1 MGCGLKAPLNSI
13 HIAAVL
19 LLVSTRTLGVSADQP
34 GGTSDRAKV
43 LDSATSLALAYTRRL
58 PDFICTQITHRDVS
72 GVSNASGGVTGIDA
86 VPILSAATSSSSV
99 IEERLTF
106 FDQKENYEV
115 ITIDGHKVTGA
126 KHLENGGAISA
137 GEFGTALRDIFDP
150 QSHTV
155 FTWGRMDKMHGT
167 QVYVFVFHVPKERG
181 ALVTHRDPDQQ
192 IVVPYAGE
200 IFVDSDTSE
209 VMRITSRLDLPSKFP
224 IQMAERRVDYKQ
236 TTIAGKSYNLPSHSE
251 VRMEDSSNLYVNGI
265 DFKDYHKF
273 VVDSTIHYNGSPQ
286 Q

>member
-1 MGCGLKAPLNSI
+1 MNSI
-13 HIAAVL
+13 HITAVL
-19 LLVSTRTLGVSADQP
+19 LFFAMRTLGVSADKP
-34 GGTSDRAKV
+34 AVSPDRAKV
-43 LDSATSLALAYTRRL
+43 LDSATSLALDYTQRL

-72 GVSNASGGVTGIDA
+72 AVSGASGGITGIDIA
-86 VPILSAATSSSSV
+86 PVLSTATASSSV

-106 FDQKENYEV
+106 FDGKENYEV
-115 ITIDGHKVTGA
+115 ITIDGHKATRA
-126 KHLENGGAISA
+126 KHLENEGAISA

-155 FTWGRMDKMHGT
+155 FTWGRMEKLHGR

-181 ALVTHRDPDQQ
+181 ALVTHRNPDQQ
-192 IVVPYAGE
+192 IIVPYAGQ

-209 VMRITSRLDLPSKFP
+209 VMRITSRLDLPPRFP

-236 TTIAGKSYNLPSHSE
+236 TRIAGKSYNLPSHSE
-251 VRMEDSSNLYVNGI
+251 VRMQDSLNLYVNRI

-273 VVDSTIHYNGSPQ
+273 VVDSTIHFDGSPQ

>member
-1 MGCGLKAPLNSI
+1 MLKAPLNSI

-19 LLVSTRTLGVSADQP
+19 LLVSTRTLGIPADKPEVSAD
-34 GGTSDRAKV
+34 RVKV
-43 LDSATSLALAYTRRL
+43 LDSATSLALAYTQRL

-72 GVSNASGGVTGIDA
+72 DVGSAGGGVTGIDVA
-86 VPILSAATSSSSV
+86 PILSTATSSSSV

-106 FDQKENYEV
+106 FDRKENYEV
-115 ITIDGHKVTGA
+115 MTIDGHKVTGA
-126 KHLENGGAISA
+126 KHLQNEGAISA

-155 FTWGRMDKMHGT
+155 FTWGRMDKLRGR

-181 ALVTHRDPDQQ
+181 ALVTHRNPAQQ
-192 IVVPYAGE
+192 IVVPYGGQ
-200 IFVDSDTSE
+200 IFVDCDTNE
-209 VMRITSRLDLPSKFP
+209 VMRITSRLDLPPKFP

-236 TTIAGKSYNLPSHSE
+236 TRIAGKDYNLPSHSE
-251 VRMEDSSNLYVNGI
+251 VHMQDSSNLYVNSI

-273 VVDSTIHYNGSPQ
+273 VVESTIHYDSSPQ